1 MASTRE
7 NAAERRPWRLLKTR
21 ELVRG
26 PYFAVRRDDVIRPDG
41 AQDTY
46 DHVVAPGSA
55 TVLAIDD
62 EDRVVLT
69 RQYIYTWGTRQWR
82 LPGGGVDV
90 TDTTPLAAARRELAE
105 ETGLSASHWET
116 LGQVHGA
123 DSLSNHVDHVF
134 LATGLSTSGP
144 QALEPGEADLDVVR
158 LPFAEAVAL
167 VEKDQVPHAASAYA
181 LLRAALRR
189 NRR

>member
-1 MASTRE
+1 MATTRE
-7 NAAERRPWRLLKTR
+7 NAAERPWRLLDSR
-21 ELVRG
+21 ELVRT
-26 PYFAVRRDDVIRPDG
+26 PYFAVHRDSVVRPDG
-41 AQDTY
+41 EQDTY
-46 DHVVAPGSA
+46 DHVVAPGAA
-55 TVLAIDD
+55 TVLAIDA

-82 LPGGGVDV
+82 LPGGGVD
-90 TDTTPLAAARRELAE
+90 TGDSDPLAAARRELAE
-105 ETGLSASHWET
+105 ETGLSAATWEP

-134 LATGLSTSGP
+134 MATDLTEGP
-144 QALEPGEADLDVVR
+144 ASLQPGEVDLDVVR
-158 LPFAEAVAL
+158 LPFEEAIAL

-189 NRR
+189 NRS

>member
-1 MASTRE
+1 MALTRE
-7 NAAERRPWRLLKTR
+7 NAAERRPWRLLGSR
-21 ELVRG
+21 ELARS

-41 AQDTY
+41 SEDAY
-46 DHVVAPGSA
+46 DHIVAPGSA
-55 TVLAIDD
+55 TVLAIDA

-69 RQYIYTWGTRQWR
+69 RQYIYTFGTRQWR
-82 LPGGGVDV
+82 LPGGGVEAQDSG
-90 TDTTPLAAARRELAE
+90 PLAAARRELAE
-105 ETGLSASHWET
+105 ETGLSAATWEG

-134 LATGLSTSGP
+134 LATDLTEGAASR
-144 QALEPGEADLDVVR
+144 EPGEADLEVVL
-158 LPFAEAVAL
+158 LPFHDAVAL

-189 NRR
+189 NRT

>member
-1 MASTRE
+1 MPHPRD
-7 NAAERRPWRLLKTR
+7 NAADRGSWRLLDSR
-21 ELVRG
+21 ELVRS
-26 PYFAVRRDDVIRPDG
+26 PYFSVRRDDVIRPDG
-41 AQDTY
+41 TPDTY

-62 EDRVVLT
+62 ADRVVLT

-82 LPGGGVDV
+82 LPGGGVEPGDGG
-90 TDTTPLAAARRELAE
+90 PLAAARRELAE
-105 ETGLSASHWET
+105 ETGLSAATWED

-134 LATGLSTSGP
+134 LATGLSEGEA
-144 QALEPGEADLDVVR
+144 ALEPGEADLDVV
-158 LPFAEAVAL
+158 LVPFCDALDL

-181 LLRAALRR
+181 LLRAGLRR
-189 NRR
+189 YRP

>member
-1 MASTRE
+1 MAITRGD
-7 NAAERRPWRLLKTR
+7 AAHRRPWRLLETR
-21 ELVRG
+21 ELVRT

-46 DHVVAPGSA
+46 DHVVAPGAA
-55 TVLAIDD
+55 TVLAIDGD
-62 EDRVVLT
+62 DRVVLT

-82 LPGGGVDV
+82 LPGGGVEVEDSG
-90 TDTTPLAAARRELAE
+90 PLAAAQRELAE
-105 ETGLSASHWET
+105 ETGLSAANWET
-116 LGQVHGA
+116 LGRVHGA

-134 LATGLSTSGP
+134 LATGLTAGP
-144 QALEPGEADLDVVR
+144 QTLDPGESDLDVVM
-158 LPFAEAVAL
+158 LPFTEAVAL
-167 VEKDQVPHAASAYA
+167 VEGDQVPHAASAYA

>member
-1 MASTRE
+1 MATTRE
-7 NAAERRPWRLLKTR
+7 DAAHRRPWRLLETR
-21 ELVRG
+21 EVVRT

-41 AQDTY
+41 ERSTY

-82 LPGGGVDV
+82 LPGGGVDAC
-90 TDTTPLAAARRELAE
+90 DTTPLATAQRELAE
-105 ETGLSASHWET
+105 ETGLSASTWET

-134 LATGLSTSGP
+134 LATGLTAGAP
-144 QALEPGEADLDVVR
+144 DLDPGEADLDVVM
-158 LPFAEAVAL
+158 LPFHEAVAL

-189 NRR
+189 NRH

>member
-7 NAAERRPWRLLKTR
+7 NAAHSRPWRLLGTR
-21 ELVRG
+21 EVART
-26 PYFAVRRDDVIRPDG
+26 PYFAVHRDDVIRPDG
-41 AQDTY
+41 TRSTY
-46 DHVVAPGSA
+46 DHVVAPGAA

-62 EDRVVLT
+62 DDRVVLT

-82 LPGGGVDV
+82 LPGGGVEARDP
-90 TDTTPLAAARRELAE
+90 DPLATAQRELAE
-105 ETGLSASHWET
+105 ETGLSASTWET
-116 LGQVHGA
+116 LGRVHGA

-134 LATGLSTSGP
+134 LATGLTSGTP
-144 QALEPGEADLDVVR
+144 SLDPGEADLDVVL
-158 LPFAEAVAL
+158 LPFHEAVAL

-189 NRR
+189 TRT